1 MLPSID
7 GYLDESKIEYW
18 LMPSRD
24 IGDQRILQ
32 SNWLKEHQ
40 AITQEPGFSKTFF
53 L

>member
-7 GYLDESKIEYW
+7 GYLDERKREYW

-40 AITQEPGFSKTFF
+40 AITQEPGFAKTFF